1 MAEWFR
7 GLADLEELL
16 KLYPAPTYL
25 RMDNGSATA
34 SIAPGSPWENPF
46 LESFNSRF
54 RDEFLNIERYAS
66 LQEVKLL
73 SQ

>member
-1 MAEWFR
+1 
-7 GLADLEELL
+7 
-16 KLYPAPTYL
+16 
-25 RMDNGSATA
+25 MDNGSATA

-54 RDEFLNIERYAS
+54 RVEFLNIELFAS

-73 SQ
+73 SKQN